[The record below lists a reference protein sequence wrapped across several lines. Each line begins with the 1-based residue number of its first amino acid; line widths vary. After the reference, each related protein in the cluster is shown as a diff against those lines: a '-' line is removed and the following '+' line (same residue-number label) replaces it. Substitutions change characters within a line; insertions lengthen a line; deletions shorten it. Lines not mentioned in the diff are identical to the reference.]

1 MTSGGYGRRGRP
13 AQTLSRAFSASR
25 CCFSN
30 AQQADRNVT
39 QLAMIIGVLDY
50 CTPCLEK
57 RWCAPQRTT
66 LGIGFMASAASL
78 RSRVNSGHRSCALA
92 WLQYPASAI
101 ITRVGRCVL
110 IKGFPCIDCHRSRDQ
125 LQPSNMADLRPRD
138 SVRRLRGRHQTAK
151 CEHRERPGSGFF
163 TTPLRAT
170 TTVSRLIWRQ
180 CFGKL
185 RGTSVLQRR
194 GGDVIRGCTS
204 SCARDHLLLL
214 QELRLLL
221 LLSLASRAP
230 RSPRTWEQ
238 ERRLHTRRHHRLLQ
252 SFLGPAA
259 TLAPIS
265 EVAGHLT
272 VQTMS
277 PVR

>member
-30 AQQADRNVT
+30 SLSKADRNAT

-50 CTPCLEK
+50 CTPCPRK
-57 RWCAPQRTT
+57 TMVRSAAGGFST

-125 LQPSNMADLRPRD
+125 IQPSNMADLRPRD

-163 TTPLRAT
+163 TTPSRAT

-185 RGTSVLQRR
+185 RGTSVLQGR

-221 LLSLASRAP
+221 RLRWPRELRDRRGPGSKSAGSIPGAATASSSLF
-230 RSPRTWEQ
+230 
-238 ERRLHTRRHHRLLQ
+238 LDRLLRWRQ
-252 SFLGPAA
+252 YRRWLGF
-259 TLAPIS
+259 
-265 EVAGHLT
+265 
-272 VQTMS
+272 
-277 PVR
+277 